1 MTTVA
6 TSIACWT
13 WATLLL
19 TSVPDPGDDRPSI
32 DFVRDVA
39 PIFERHCLSCHSPD
53 NRKGGINLTTSE
65 DLIDLAYLDRDDP
78 DASDLLTLV
87 TPEAEGERP
96 RMPIKGD
103 PLTPDQVDTLRR
115 WIAEGADWPEGLV
128 LSPDDD
134 SIWWSFRPIAPV
146 DPPTPPAIPEA
157 WRTHPI
163 DRFLFARLAEEGLT
177 PSPPADRR
185 TLIRRAT
192 FDLLGLPPTPEE
204 VQAFLD
210 DDAPDA
216 FERLI
221 DRLLASPHYG
231 ERWGRHWLDVVRFG
245 ESNGY
250 ERNVLINNVWPF
262 RDAVIRSF
270 NDDVPFNRLVIEH
283 LAGDVIGPGDPNRE
297 IGTAF
302 LVCGPYDDVGNQDPV
317 QAAQIRA
324 NALDDMIRATG
335 ESFLGLTIGCA
346 RCHDHKFDPILQR
359 DYYAFSSAVA
369 GVHHGGRVVATEEQ
383 RRLDTERRAPLI
395 AERDRLNAEIAS
407 LREAIRSRAEAGAA
421 EIEATWTRPAV
432 SRTGTEERFE
442 PVEARFIRLIIE
454 GLDTNPDQPVGCR
467 LEEFEV
473 WTADETPRNV
483 ALAANGGQADGPSRV
498 AEDFADAYS
507 ADLTIDGRFGSRWIA
522 GGTTLTIR
530 LADTQT
536 IDRVWFSSDK
546 AGAAAGLGEA
556 TFVSE
561 YRIEISSDGD
571 SWVEVANSRDRL
583 PVNEAHRQK
592 RLFDREATTDDLAQL
607 ATLARQRDEA
617 NAALAAIEP
626 LPNWWVGSFRQPDEP
641 AYLLIGGDPQRRGG
655 PVSAGSLSALSGL
668 ESSFSL
674 PLDAPEADR
683 RLALARWIVAED
695 NPLTPRVLAN
705 RLWHYHFGTGIVDT
719 PSDFG
724 VMGGR
729 PTHPE
734 LLDWLARR
742 LLEEGWRLKPLHRL
756 IMTSQA
762 YQQSSAYRPEAATL
776 DGDSR
781 LLWRFPARR
790 LSGEEVRDATLQ
802 IAGVLD
808 PTMGGPGFRLY
819 RYIQDNVATYV
830 PLDDPGP
837 ETYRRAVYHQNARA
851 MRVDILTDF
860 DCPDPASAAPRRDA
874 TTTPLQALTLLNH
887 HFTLDMASALAD
899 RLRREGGD
907 DPAAQVNLAFAL
919 AFSRE
924 PDDTERSSSLDLIDR
939 HGLDAFCRAL
949 LNTNEFIYID

>member
-1 MTTVA
+1 MTPVA
-6 TSIACWT
+6 ISIASWT
-13 WATLLL
+13 WASLLL
-19 TSVPDPGDDRPSI
+19 SSVAHSEGNPPPI
-32 DFVRDVA
+32 DFARDVA
-39 PIFERHCLSCHSPD
+39 PIFERHCLSCHTTD

-65 DLIDLAYLDRDDP
+65 DLVDLAYLDQNDP
-78 DASDLLTLV
+78 DSSDLLALV

-103 PLTPDQVDTLRR
+103 PLTPDQVETLRR
-115 WIAEGADWPEGLV
+115 WIAEGANWPEGLV
-128 LSPDDD
+128 LSPDDE

-146 DPPTPPAIPEA
+146 EPPNHPTAPEA
-157 WRTHPI
+157 WQTHPI
-163 DRFLFARLAEEGLT
+163 DRFVFSRLAEQGLS

-185 TLIRRAT
+185 TLIRRAS
-192 FDLLGLPPTPEE
+192 FDLRGLPPTPQE
-204 VQAFLD
+204 VQAFLE

-221 DRLLASPHYG
+221 DRFLASPQYG

-262 RDAVIRSF
+262 RDAIIRAF
-270 NDDVPFNRLVIEH
+270 NSDRPFDQLVREH

-324 NALDDMIRATG
+324 NTLDDMIRATG

-369 GVHHGGRVVATEEQ
+369 GVHHGSQVVATEEQ
-383 RRLDTERRAPLI
+383 RRLDAERRAPLI
-395 AERDRLNAEIAS
+395 ADRDRLNAEIAS
-407 LREAIRSRAEAGAA
+407 LREAIRSRAEAGASD
-421 EIEATWTRPAV
+421 IEGTWTRPSV

-442 PVEARFIRLIIE
+442 PVEARFVRLVIE

-473 WTADETPRNV
+473 WTASEPPRNV
-483 ALAANGGQADGPSRV
+483 ALAANGGQADGPSRI

-507 ADLTIDGRFGSRWIA
+507 ADLTIDGRFGSRWIS

-530 LADTQT
+530 LASPET

-561 YRIEISSDGD
+561 YRIEVSSDGN
-571 SWVEVANSRDRL
+571 SWIEVANSRDRL
-583 PVNEAHRQK
+583 PINEAHRQK
-592 RLFDREATTDDLAQL
+592 RLFDREATADDLAQL
-607 ATLARQRDEA
+607 ATLARQRDEVIG
-617 NAALAAIEP
+617 ALAAIEP
-626 LPNWWVGSFRQPDEP
+626 LPNWWVGSFRQPEEP
-641 AYLLIGGDPQRRGG
+641 SYLLIGGDPQRRGD
-655 PVSAGSLSALSGL
+655 PVSASSLSALSGL
-668 ESSFSL
+668 NSSFSL

-683 RLALARWIVAED
+683 RLALARWIVAKD

-742 LLEEGWRLKPLHRL
+742 LLDEGWRLKPLHRL
-756 IMTSQA
+756 IMTSQT
-762 YQQSSAYRPEAATL
+762 YQQSSAYHLEAAAI

-802 IAGVLD
+802 IAGVLN

-851 MRVDILTDF
+851 MRVDVLTDF

-887 HFTLDMASALAD
+887 RFTLDMASALAD
-899 RLRREGGD
+899 RLRREAGD
-907 DPAAQVNLAFAL
+907 EPTAQVHLAFAL

-924 PDDTERSSSLDLIDR
+924 PDEAERLSSLDLIDR

-949 LNTNEFIYID
+949 LNTNELIYVD